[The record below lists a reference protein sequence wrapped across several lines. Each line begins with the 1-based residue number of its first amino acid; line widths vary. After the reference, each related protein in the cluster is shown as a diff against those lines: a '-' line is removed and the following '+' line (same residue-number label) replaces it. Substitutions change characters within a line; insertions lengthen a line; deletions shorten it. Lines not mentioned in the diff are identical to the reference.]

1 MSGTGT
7 SKDPEAGVNTAG
19 ARSSETR
26 SGSHGGSHSPG
37 PPGERSRQRINH
49 KSTKQLF
56 ALMHSLASEDTLI
69 THAKKKWS
77 NNQLR
82 DLGMKAEE
90 MDSSFG
96 DARAINPRLPS
107 CRPALCSGAVRLPP
121 THQEAFPL
129 VNCSGWWCRYDCS
142 YPPASL
148 CDLQTS

>member
-107 CRPALCSGAVRLPP
+107 CRASPVLGRRPSSTDPSGSLPP
-121 THQEAFPL
+121 CKLQR
-129 VNCSGWWCRYDCS
+129 VVV
-142 YPPASL
+142 SL
-148 CDLQTS
+148 